1 MTVGDGTFTFGERDG
16 KKEEAWRAK
25 RSETLG
31 FGPGSS
37 DVECVADAIVGWRND
52 TIVALRFVTQHAT
65 RIAHRASRN
74 RRHAARGDSRRSLFT
89 HGVSFRR
96 NASSAD
102 RLLCGGT
109 F

>member
-1 MTVGDGTFTFGERDG
+1 MTVGDDTFTFGERDG

-37 DVECVADAIVGWRND
+37 DIECVADAIVGWRND
-52 TIVALRFVTQHAT
+52 TIVALRFVTQH
-65 RIAHRASRN
+65 ASRN